1 MSALSLIGKSD
12 TILRIAATTVNKST
26 VKRVVIKYFIGNSS
40 ISFQPKM
47 GTLPNCD
54 NANSRSKGDG
64 EDNPQ
69 SHERHSWLL
78 ETWRSDRC
86 INGRIQWQG
95 ALAYQAGLWF
105 QRLQILSA
113 KDI

>member
-1 MSALSLIGKSD
+1 MG
-12 TILRIAATTVNKST
+12 
-26 VKRVVIKYFIGNSS
+26 GN
-40 ISFQPKM
+40 Q
-47 GTLPNCD
+47 
-54 NANSRSKGDG
+54 
-64 EDNPQ
+64 
-69 SHERHSWLL
+69 
-78 ETWRSDRC
+78 C